1 MISKVRFKDRKAD
14 KIIFNLISPFFKQSK
29 LNSNNGF
36 N

>member
-1 MISKVRFKDRKAD
+1 MINKVRFKYQKAD

-29 LNSNNGF
+29 LNCNKGF